1 MLLLSKE
8 DIKKVFTMKEAV
20 EADKKA
26 FQLVVEGKC
35 DSPIRTNIPAPK
47 YDGSFLFMPAYV
59 EEMDTASLKV
69 VNIFP
74 HNIDQGIP
82 SSPAQVF
89 LIDGTTGIVEA
100 GTGRNVCH
108 TASYRCSDRC
118 RFDLLAKKDSRIG
131 ALIGQADRHPVG
143 SHGDSKRSGRS
154 PRF

>member
-1 MLLLSKE
+1 GGSEMLLLSRE
-8 DIKKVFTMKEAV
+8 DIKKVFTMKDAV

-35 DSPIRTNIPAPK
+35 DSPIRTNIQAPK

-74 HNIDQGIP
+74 HNIDRGLP

-100 GTGRNVCH
+100 VLDGTYVTQLRTGAA
-108 TASYRCSDRC
+108 TGAA
-118 RFDLLAKKDSRIG
+118 FDLLAKKDCRVG
-131 ALIGQADRHPVG
+131 ALIGTGGQAATQLEAM
-143 SHGDSKRSGRS
+143 
-154 PRF
+154 